1 MPRWVAALSLAVS
14 TLVLVVCTLIGS
26 ARADTAADGS
36 PIAAIP
42 GGARLAATAPAP
54 VPPPTPAPTLPSA
67 PGIYGPLIGGGS
79 MTPSP
84 TLGPASSKS
93 ADPSWWDIPGQ
104 IEKAIDTW
112 LGDLVKSA
120 LKPVLPFVATS
131 LLSSPNLSSGRIA
144 SIWTSVLILSNTL
157 YVLFILAG
165 GILVMT
171 HGTLQ
176 TRHELK
182 EIAPRLVIGMVA
194 SNASLWLICQSVS
207 LGNALVA
214 ALMNGNLSSEGIGSR
229 LTSLIV
235 YNVFLPDGVG
245 EVFLVIIGGAIAVL
259 GVALVV
265 TDLVRA
271 TVLMVLTAGAPLAL
285 ACLAHPQ
292 TEGLAKLWW
301 RAILGCLA
309 TQVLQALVLII
320 CLQVFFDPQADNVL
334 GLPTRGGL
342 TDLLICLVLFFM
354 LIKIPIWT
362 SRVVLQRGA
371 LGQTRI
377 TGLARSYLQYRAF
390 GAIPSRFDVGRR
402 RSRPGGGTG
411 PLPPPPTSPG
421 GPGRGPRPCTGPGH
435 GKFGPLPIL
444 HGGPRGPSFSSRPRA
459 TEPREATVTPRPAE
473 EPTRSPRAQ
482 PTPPRPL
489 ITPAKR
495 PISHTTRSP
504 NPPQSKTPP
513 VRDRPTQAVPQ
524 PPSPSPVAKHLA
536 PPTPPRAPRP
546 TNSHKPKLR
555 PLSER

>member
-1 MPRWVAALSLAVS
+1 MTDRQMPRWVAVLSLVASAV
-14 TLVLVVCTLIGS
+14 VLVVCTLVGS
-26 ARADTAADGS
+26 ARADVTASGS
-36 PIAAIP
+36 AVPAIAR
-42 GGARLAATAPAP
+42 GAGVVATAPAP
-54 VPPPTPAPTLPSA
+54 APPPAPSPA

-79 MTPSP
+79 MAPP
-84 TLGPASSKS
+84 PAPGPVSSKS

-112 LGDLVKSA
+112 LGNLVKSA
-120 LKPVLPFVATS
+120 LNPVLPFVATS

-182 EIAPRLVIGMVA
+182 EIAPRLVIGMIA

-214 ALMNGNLSSEGIGSR
+214 ALMSGNLSSEAIGSR

-235 YNVFLPDGVG
+235 YSIFLPGGAG

-285 ACLAHPQ
+285 ACHAHPQ

-309 TQVLQALVLII
+309 TQVLQALVLIV
-320 CLQVFFDPQADNVL
+320 CLQVFFDPQADDVL

-342 TDLLICLVLFFM
+342 TDLLICLVMFFM
-354 LIKIPIWT
+354 LIKIPVWA

-371 LGQTRI
+371 LGQTRM
-377 TGLARSYLQYRAF
+377 TSLARNYLQYRAF
-390 GAIPSRFDVGRR
+390 GAVTSRFDVGRR
-402 RSRPGGGTG
+402 GPRPGGGAG
-411 PLPPPPTSPG
+411 PLPPPPTSSG
-421 GPGRGPRPCTGPGH
+421 GPGPGPRPCTGPGH
-435 GKFGPLPIL
+435 GKFGPLPPL
-444 HGGPRGPSFSSRPRA
+444 PGEPRGANFSSQPAAGPR
-459 TEPREATVTPRPAE
+459 EPVAARQSAGEPAGS
-473 EPTRSPRAQ
+473 TRAQ
-482 PTPPRPL
+482 PTPPRPPINPTKPSL
-489 ITPAKR
+489 PNAAR
-495 PISHTTRSP
+495 PP
-504 NPPQSKTPP
+504 TPP
-513 VRDRPTQAVPQ
+513 RAAAHLRDSPADAVPQ
-524 PPSPSPVAKHLA
+524 PSSGPVAKRLK
-536 PPTPPRAPRP
+536 PSVPPRAPRP
-546 TNSHKPKLR
+546 TNAHKPQLR